1 MGRQTTL
8 KAPLLSKKDTQRV
21 NKVMLIV
28 RQAMSSK
35 EASRVY
41 SIGLSSLYKQLYPGI
56 VPASMQTQSQ
66 LAGSRFKTSKQG
78 SR

>member
-1 MGRQTTL
+1 MF
-8 KAPLLSKKDTQRV
+8 
-21 NKVMLIV
+21 
-28 RQAMSSK
+28 SK

-56 VPASMQTQSQ
+56 VPASIQTQSQ

-78 SR
+78 FR

>member
-1 MGRQTTL
+1 
-8 KAPLLSKKDTQRV
+8 
-21 NKVMLIV
+21 MLIM
-28 RQAMSSK
+28 RQATMFSK

-41 SIGLSSLYKQLYPGI
+41 GIGLSSLYKQLYPGI